1 MMFDGNVSCS
11 DAIFEYTVY
20 HQFKKKILTNKTSK
34 LYRIEQSDI
43 YRLGYFRWIMLGY
56 SIMVYGYSVLKMVIL
71 SIISF
76 SKIM

>member
-1 MMFDGNVSCS
+1 MFDGNVSCS
-11 DAIFEYTVY
+11 DAILEFTVY

-56 SIMVYGYSVLKMVIL
+56 SIMVTV
-71 SIISF
+71 F
-76 SKIM
+76 SNW